1 MPELTP
7 LTQRATGAPQRNFAL
22 EPAGP
27 AVYNATCPALPAH
40 HRRPPPPMNHDAY
53 TDAYLR
59 DVLGDVR
66 SIAIVGLSAKWNRPS
81 YFVAKYLQAK
91 GYRVLPVNPREAG
104 GEILGVPV
112 AGSIGDL
119 GETPDLVDV
128 FRNSAA
134 AGPITDEAVAAGAK
148 AVWMQIGVRNDEAA
162 ARAEAAGLRIV
173 MNRCP
178 KIEYS
183 RLYGELSW
191 GGFYSGVITAK
202 RRRARLS

>member
-1 MPELTP
+1 
-7 LTQRATGAPQRNFAL
+7 
-22 EPAGP
+22 
-27 AVYNATCPALPAH
+27 
-40 HRRPPPPMNHDAY
+40 MNHDAY

-59 DVLGDVR
+59 SVLGDAR
-66 SIAIVGLSAKWNRPS
+66 SVAIVGLSANWNRPS

-104 GEILGVPV
+104 GEILGMAV
-112 AGSIGDL
+112 AGSLDEL

-134 AGPITDEAVAAGAK
+134 AGPITDEAIAAGAK

-162 ARAEAAGLRIV
+162 ERAEAAGLRVV

-183 RLYGELSW
+183 RLFG
-191 GGFYSGVITAK
+191 
-202 RRRARLS
+202 

>member
-1 MPELTP
+1 
-7 LTQRATGAPQRNFAL
+7 
-22 EPAGP
+22 
-27 AVYNATCPALPAH
+27 
-40 HRRPPPPMNHDAY
+40 MNHDAY

-66 SIAIVGLSAKWNRPS
+66 SIAIVGLSASWNRPS

-104 GEILGVPV
+104 GEILGMPV

-134 AGPITDEAVAAGAK
+134 AGPITDEAIAAGAK

-162 ARAEAAGLRIV
+162 FARRSGRPARRDEPLPEDRIFAPVRRIELGRLLFGRHHGQAPAREAELKMAG
-173 MNRCP
+173 
-178 KIEYS
+178 
-183 RLYGELSW
+183 
-191 GGFYSGVITAK
+191 
-202 RRRARLS
+202 RRTGR

>member
-1 MPELTP
+1 
-7 LTQRATGAPQRNFAL
+7 
-22 EPAGP
+22 
-27 AVYNATCPALPAH
+27 
-40 HRRPPPPMNHDAY
+40 MNHDAY

-59 DVLGDVR
+59 DVLGDAR
-66 SIAIVGLSAKWNRPS
+66 SIAIVGLSANWNRPS

-104 GEILGVPV
+104 GEILGMPV
-112 AGSIGDL
+112 AGSLDEL

-134 AGPITDEAVAAGAK
+134 AGPITDDAITAGAK

-162 ARAEAAGLRIV
+162 SRAEAAGLRVV

-183 RLYGELSW
+183 RLSGELSW
-191 GGFYSGVITAK
+191 GGFWSGVISSK
-202 RRRARLS
+202 RRRARLN

>member
-1 MPELTP
+1 
-7 LTQRATGAPQRNFAL
+7 
-22 EPAGP
+22 
-27 AVYNATCPALPAH
+27 
-40 HRRPPPPMNHDAY
+40 MNHDAY

-59 DVLGDVR
+59 SVLGDAR
-66 SIAIVGLSAKWNRPS
+66 SVAIVGLSANWNRPS

-104 GEILGVPV
+104 GEILGMPV
-112 AGSIGDL
+112 AGSLEAL

-134 AGPITDEAVAAGAK
+134 AGPITDDAIAAGAK

-162 ARAEAAGLRIV
+162 DRAEAAGLRVV

-183 RLYGELSW
+183 RLFGELSW
-191 GGFYSGVITAK
+191 GGFWSRVITAK
-202 RRRARLS
+202 RRRAALH

>member
-1 MPELTP
+1 
-7 LTQRATGAPQRNFAL
+7 
-22 EPAGP
+22 
-27 AVYNATCPALPAH
+27 
-40 HRRPPPPMNHDAY
+40 MNHDAY

-66 SIAIVGLSAKWNRPS
+66 SIAIVGLSASWNRPS

-104 GEILGVPV
+104 GEILGMPV

-134 AGPITDEAVAAGAK
+134 AGPITDEAIAAGSEGRVDA
-148 AVWMQIGVRNDEAA
+148 D
-162 ARAEAAGLRIV
+162 
-173 MNRCP
+173 
-178 KIEYS
+178 
-183 RLYGELSW
+183 
-191 GGFYSGVITAK
+191 
-202 RRRARLS
+202 RRAQRRGGGARRSGRPARRDEPLPEDRIFAPVRRIELGRLLFGRHHGQAPARKAELTMAGRRTGR